1 MDKDE
6 KTAVIQKFAQNE
18 KDVGSTEVQVAL
30 MTDQISRLTKHLAVN
45 RKDYVSQLTLM
56 KLVGKRRRF
65 LAYLSR
71 ENMSRYNKLIGQLGL
86 RK

>member
-1 MDKDE
+1 ME
-6 KTAVIQKFAQNE
+6 KEEKAALIQKFAQNE

-30 MTDQISRLTKHLAVN
+30 LTEQIKHLTQHMAEN
-45 RKDYVSQLTLM
+45 RKDFVSQLTLM
-56 KLVGKRRRF
+56 KAVGKRRRF

-71 ENMSRYNKLIGQLGL
+71 ENMSRYNQLIGQLGL

>member
-1 MDKDE
+1 MDKDV
-6 KTAVIQKFAQNE
+6 KAGVIQKFAHNE

-30 MTDQISRLTKHLAVN
+30 MTQQISLLTKHLAVN

-71 ENMSRYNKLIGQLGL
+71 ENMSRYNQLIGKLGL

>member
-1 MDKDE
+1 MDKE
-6 KTAVIQKFAQNE
+6 KKAELIQKFAQTE
-18 KDVGSTEVQVAL
+18 KDVGSTEIQVAL
-30 MTDQISRLTKHLAVN
+30 MTEQIKHLTEHMSAN
-45 RKDYVSQLTLM
+45 RKDFVSQLTLM

-71 ENMSRYNKLIGQLGL
+71 ENVHRYNQLIGRLGL